1 MTHTLIT
8 SVNDVLA
15 PKTSLQE
22 YPDFD
27 ENQVQHWVD
36 SISEKCI
43 QGLADLQKPFKYI
56 VTCTILQSVNGAG
69 VCMANSAYFDE
80 AHGDFVMSVHWPSLD
95 KCDQEQVQDEHTV
108 EANNNKRQPQML
120 CVVTAIGISVFL

>member
-1 MTHTLIT
+1 MQLSILVPSVEVTQILLT
-8 SVNDVLA
+8 SVNDVLV

-22 YPDFD
+22 YADFD

-56 VTCTILQSVNGAG
+56 GESHEVN
-69 VCMANSAYFDE
+69 SRLSFSE
-80 AHGDFVMSVHWPSLD
+80 FRL
-95 KCDQEQVQDEHTV
+95 
-108 EANNNKRQPQML
+108 
-120 CVVTAIGISVFL
+120 VVSPLIPYNHK